1 MTSPHLARHSLKTRI
16 TLTTLA
22 VFVSGLWSLSYF
34 ASSMLRKDMERQ
46 LGEQQL
52 SVVTAIASDINQ
64 HLADRIA
71 ALEAIT
77 PSLVPAVQQGGAATQ
92 AFLEQRPILSFL
104 FNAGFLVT
112 DAEGTAIASV
122 PTSFGRVG
130 VNYIDRDF
138 VAVVLN
144 EGKVTIGRPVMG
156 KQLKAPLFSIGVSI
170 RNAQGK
176 VIGVLAGTTNL
187 GIPNFLDRITDR
199 GYGKTGS
206 YVLVAPQ
213 HRTVIT
219 GTDKNRVM
227 QPLPEPGVNLH
238 IDRFIEHCDGYAIYR
253 GVSGIEQLASCKRMP
268 VSGWDFGAT
277 QPTDEAFAPIR
288 TMQQNMLLAT
298 LLMTLLAGA
307 ITWWMLRRQL
317 APMIATTKALA
328 TLSVTKQLSQPLAV
342 TTQDEIGDLIE
353 GFNGLLAAIKTQE
366 DALRESERSLL
377 ETQGIAHLG
386 GWRID
391 LGSGRLDWSDEVFR
405 IHELPVGDSPSVEE
419 AIDFYLPESRMT
431 IQSAVKNAI
440 ENGAPFDL
448 ELQIKTARG
457 EPRWVCARGELRP
470 EAGAQGVVS
479 GTFQDITTRKQAE
492 AELERHRLHLEDLVV
507 VRTVELSQARDEA
520 EAANRA
526 KSMFL
531 ANMSHELRTPMNGI
545 LGMTDLALRHP
556 ADPKLIDW
564 LNKSRGAAR
573 HLLNVINNILDISK
587 IESDRLILEDKDFS
601 LAEAIGEAMHMQDAP
616 AQAKGLSLSWHIDP
630 ALPERLRGDA
640 MRLRQILLNFTGNA
654 IKFSEHSEITVR
666 ASLAE
671 EDSHS
676 VLLKIEV
683 TDQGIGIS
691 PEQQARLFHAFAQAD
706 GSTTRKYGGTGLG
719 LIISRRIA
727 QLMGGDAG
735 VVSEEGRGSTF
746 WATLQFSRA
755 ADALPMAAKQAT
767 EPARDALARLFAG
780 TRVLLAEDEPVN
792 GEVFSYLLEN
802 AGLVPVLATDGQQAL
817 DMARGGGYGLILMDV
832 QMPVMNG
839 LDATRAIRQLP
850 GMAKIPILALT
861 ANAFDEDRDVCLA
874 AGMDAHVGKPVE
886 PDALC
891 EIVLRWLQKSEAL
904 EPA

>member
-1 MTSPHLARHSLKTRI
+1 
-16 TLTTLA
+16 
-22 VFVSGLWSLSYF
+22 
-34 ASSMLRKDMERQ
+34 
-46 LGEQQL
+46 
-52 SVVTAIASDINQ
+52 
-64 HLADRIA
+64 
-71 ALEAIT
+71 
-77 PSLVPAVQQGGAATQ
+77 
-92 AFLEQRPILSFL
+92 
-104 FNAGFLVT
+104 
-112 DAEGTAIASV
+112 
-122 PTSFGRVG
+122 
-130 VNYIDRDF
+130 
-138 VAVVLN
+138 
-144 EGKVTIGRPVMG
+144 
-156 KQLKAPLFSIGVSI
+156 
-170 RNAQGK
+170 
-176 VIGVLAGTTNL
+176 
-187 GIPNFLDRITDR
+187 
-199 GYGKTGS
+199 
-206 YVLVAPQ
+206 
-213 HRTVIT
+213 
-219 GTDKNRVM
+219 
-227 QPLPEPGVNLH
+227 
-238 IDRFIEHCDGYAIYR
+238 
-253 GVSGIEQLASCKRMP
+253 
-268 VSGWDFGAT
+268 
-277 QPTDEAFAPIR
+277 
-288 TMQQNMLLAT
+288 
-298 LLMTLLAGA
+298 
-307 ITWWMLRRQL
+307 
-317 APMIATTKALA
+317 
-328 TLSVTKQLSQPLAV
+328 
-342 TTQDEIGDLIE
+342 
-353 GFNGLLAAIKTQE
+353 
-366 DALRESERSLL
+366 
-377 ETQGIAHLG
+377 
-386 GWRID
+386 
-391 LGSGRLDWSDEVFR
+391 
-405 IHELPVGDSPSVEE
+405 
-419 AIDFYLPESRMT
+419 
-431 IQSAVKNAI
+431 
-440 ENGAPFDL
+440 
-448 ELQIKTARG
+448 
-457 EPRWVCARGELRP
+457 
-470 EAGAQGVVS
+470 
-479 GTFQDITTRKQAE
+479 
-492 AELERHRLHLEDLVV
+492 
-507 VRTVELSQARDEA
+507 
-520 EAANRA
+520 
-526 KSMFL
+526 
-531 ANMSHELRTPMNGI
+531 
-545 LGMTDLALRHP
+545 MTDLALRHP